1 MGLPKEGAVAV
12 CNQLFSM
19 VDGVA
24 MVTTGIGK
32 KARSG
37 PAGQYY
43 GVTGRTY
50 DRKQSKRPRSEKK
63 RVLEEPTF
71 NYLGLGTTKG

>member
-1 MGLPKEGAVAV
+1 MQGADGFRVENMGLPMEGTVAV

-24 MVTTGIGK
+24 IVTTGIVK

-37 PAGQYY
+37 PAGQYD

-50 DRKQSKRPRSEKK
+50 DRKQSKWPRS
-63 RVLEEPTF
+63 
-71 NYLGLGTTKG
+71 